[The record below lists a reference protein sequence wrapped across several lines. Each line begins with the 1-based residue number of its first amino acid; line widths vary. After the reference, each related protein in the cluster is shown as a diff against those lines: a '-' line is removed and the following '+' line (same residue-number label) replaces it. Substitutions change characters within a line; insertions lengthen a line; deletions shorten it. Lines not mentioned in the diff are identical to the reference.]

1 MLPSNS
7 RKLTTDTRLVMTMK
21 SPAILCLCAVIC
33 LCLSS
38 CGVNLAEQ
46 YSSLGYRPGIDY
58 KTLASEELPKVY
70 RTEDMI
76 GSLIIYEN
84 LGYVS
89 IGRMSFCGKFPDLN
103 ELQQFAAE
111 QGAQV
116 VLYRA
121 KENGKIEGTT
131 QALGGLSNPE
141 PAPVLDS
148 YDQEYEF
155 LSKRHDR

>member
-1 MLPSNS
+1 MLPPLP
-7 RKLTTDTRLVMTMK
+7 KPHIHKILAT
-21 SPAILCLCAVIC
+21 PALCLAVAVAC
-33 LCLSS
+33 VSLSG
-38 CGVNLAEQ
+38 CGVNLSEQ
-46 YSSLGYRPGIDY
+46 YRSPGYRPGIDY
-58 KTLASEELPKVY
+58 KTLAPGELPEVC

-89 IGRMSFCGKFPDLN
+89 IGRMYFSGKFPDLK

-116 VLYRA
+116 VLYSS
-121 KENGKIEGTT
+121 KENGKIAGTM
-131 QALGGLSNPE
+131 QAFGGLAYPE
-141 PAPVLDS
+141 PAPELDS

>member
-1 MLPSNS
+1 MS
-7 RKLTTDTRLVMTMK
+7 
-21 SPAILCLCAVIC
+21 
-33 LCLSS
+33 LSG
-38 CGVNLAEQ
+38 CGVCLEEQ
-46 YSSLGYRPGIDY
+46 YRSQGYRPGIDY
-58 KTLASEELPKVY
+58 KTLVPGELPKVC

-76 GSLIIYEN
+76 RSLIIYRD

-116 VLYRA
+116 VLYRS

-155 LSKRHDR
+155 LSRRHDR

>member
-1 MLPSNS
+1 
-7 RKLTTDTRLVMTMK
+7 MTMK
-21 SPAILCLCAVIC
+21 SPFIPSLYTFIC

-46 YSSLGYRPGIDY
+46 YSSPGYRPGIDY
-58 KTLASEELPKVY
+58 KTLAPGELPKVC

-89 IGRMSFCGKFPDLN
+89 IGRMSFCGKFPDLT
-103 ELQQFAAE
+103 ELQEFAAA

-116 VLYRA
+116 VLYCS

-131 QALGGLSNPE
+131 QALGGLACPD
-141 PAPVLDS
+141 PKPTTRATPPLTVAV
-148 YDQEYEF
+148 
-155 LSKRHDR
+155 

>member
-1 MLPSNS
+1 M
-7 RKLTTDTRLVMTMK
+7 
-21 SPAILCLCAVIC
+21 
-33 LCLSS
+33 
-38 CGVNLAEQ
+38 NLAEQ
-46 YSSLGYRPGIDY
+46 YCSPGYRPGIDY
-58 KTLASEELPKVY
+58 KTLAPGELPKVY
-70 RTEDMI
+70 RTENMI

-89 IGRMSFCGKFPDLN
+89 IGRMSFCGKFPNLT
-103 ELQQFAAE
+103 ELQEFAAA

-116 VLYRA
+116 VLYRS

-131 QALGGLSNPE
+131 QALGGLANPE
-141 PAPVLDS
+141 PAPALDS

>member
-1 MLPSNS
+1 MPRNKYTL
-7 RKLTTDTRLVMTMK
+7 RVMTMK

-58 KTLASEELPKVY
+58 KTLAPGELPKVY
-70 RTEDMI
+70 RTENMI

-89 IGRMSFCGKFPDLN
+89 IGRMSFYGKFPDLAQ
-103 ELQQFAAE
+103 LQEFAAA

-116 VLYRA
+116 VLYRS

-131 QALGGLSNPE
+131 QALGGLANPE
-141 PAPVLDS
+141 PAPALDS

>member
-1 MLPSNS
+1 MS
-7 RKLTTDTRLVMTMK
+7 
-21 SPAILCLCAVIC
+21 
-33 LCLSS
+33 LSG
-38 CGVNLAEQ
+38 CGVWLAELYRSQ
-46 YSSLGYRPGIDY
+46 GYRPGIDY
-58 KTLASEELPKVY
+58 KTLAPGELPKVC

-89 IGRMSFCGKFPDLN
+89 IGRMSFCGKFPDLA
-103 ELQQFAAE
+103 ELQEFAAE

-116 VLYRA
+116 VLYRS

-131 QALGGLSNPE
+131 QALGGLANLE

-155 LSKRHDR
+155 LSRRHDR

>member
-1 MLPSNS
+1 MKSNFH
-7 RKLTTDTRLVMTMK
+7 KILTTT
-21 SPAILCLCAVIC
+21 ALCLAAGACVG
-33 LCLSS
+33 LSS
-38 CGVNLAEQ
+38 CGVCLKEQ
-46 YSSLGYRPGIDY
+46 YCSQGYRPGIDY
-58 KTLASEELPKVY
+58 KTLVPGELPKVC

-89 IGRMSFCGKFPDLN
+89 IGRMSFCGKFPDLA
-103 ELQQFAAE
+103 ELQEFAAA

-116 VLYRA
+116 VLYRS

-131 QALGGLSNPE
+131 QALGGLAYPE

>member
-1 MLPSNS
+1 
-7 RKLTTDTRLVMTMK
+7 MTMK
-21 SPAILCLCAVIC
+21 SPFIPSLYTFIC

-46 YSSLGYRPGIDY
+46 YSSPGYRPGIDY
-58 KTLASEELPKVY
+58 KTLAPGELPKVC
-70 RTEDMI
+70 RTENMI
-76 GSLIIYEN
+76 GSSIIYED
-84 LGYVS
+84 LGYVR
-89 IGRMSFCGKFPDLN
+89 IGWMRFCGKFPDLN

-116 VLYRA
+116 VLYRS

-131 QALGGLSNPE
+131 QALGGLANPE
-141 PAPVLDS
+141 PAPALDS

>member
-46 YSSLGYRPGIDY
+46 YRSPGYRPGIDY
-58 KTLASEELPKVY
+58 KTLAPGELPEVC

-89 IGRMSFCGKFPDLN
+89 IGWMSFSGKFPDLS
-103 ELQQFAAE
+103 ELQEFAAE

-116 VLYRA
+116 VLYSS
-121 KENGKIEGTT
+121 KENGKIKGTI
-131 QALGGLSNPE
+131 QAFGGLSNPA
-141 PAPVLDS
+141 PAPELDS
-148 YDQEYEF
+148 YDQEYKF

>member
-1 MLPSNS
+1 
-7 RKLTTDTRLVMTMK
+7 MK

-46 YSSLGYRPGIDY
+46 YRSPGYRPGIDY
-58 KTLASEELPKVY
+58 KTLPPGELPEVC

-76 GSLIIYEN
+76 GSLIIYGD

-89 IGRMSFCGKFPDLN
+89 IGRMSFCGKFPDLA
-103 ELQQFAAE
+103 ELQEFAAA

-116 VLYRA
+116 VLYRS

-131 QALGGLSNPE
+131 QALGGLANPE
-141 PAPVLDS
+141 PAPALDS

>member
-1 MLPSNS
+1 
-7 RKLTTDTRLVMTMK
+7 MK
-21 SPAILCLCAVIC
+21 TIYHTILATSALCLAAMGACMS
-33 LCLSS
+33 LSG
-38 CGVNLAEQ
+38 CGVWLAELYRSQ
-46 YSSLGYRPGIDY
+46 GYRPGINY
-58 KTLASEELPKVY
+58 KTLAPGELPKVC

-89 IGRMSFCGKFPDLN
+89 LGRMYFSGKFPDLK

-116 VLYRA
+116 VLYSS
-121 KENGKIEGTT
+121 KENGKIEGTI
-131 QALGGLSNPE
+131 QAFGGLSNPA
-141 PAPVLDS
+141 PAPELDS
-148 YDQEYEF
+148 YDQEYQF

>member
-1 MLPSNS
+1 
-7 RKLTTDTRLVMTMK
+7 MTMK
-21 SPAILCLCAVIC
+21 SPFVPSLYTFIC

-46 YSSLGYRPGIDY
+46 YSSPGYRPGIDY
-58 KTLASEELPKVY
+58 KTLAPGELPKVC

-89 IGRMSFCGKFPDLN
+89 IGRMSFCGKFPDLA
-103 ELQQFAAE
+103 ELQEFAAA

-116 VLYRA
+116 VLYRS

-155 LSKRHDR
+155 LSRRHDR

>member
-1 MLPSNS
+1 MPV
-7 RKLTTDTRLVMTMK
+7 TDTHSVTTMK
-21 SPAILCLCAVIC
+21 SPSVLCLCAVMC
-33 LCLSS
+33 LCLAG

-46 YSSLGYRPGIDY
+46 YRSQGYRPGIDY

-70 RTEDMI
+70 RTENMI
-76 GSLIIYEN
+76 SSLIIYEN

-89 IGRMSFCGKFPDLN
+89 IGRMSFCGKFPNLA
-103 ELQQFAAE
+103 ELQEFAAA

-116 VLYRA
+116 VLYRS

-131 QALGGLSNPE
+131 QALGGLANPE
-141 PAPVLDS
+141 PAPALDS

-155 LSKRHDR
+155 PSKRHDR